1 MMKLVKSLALCALL
15 GGCAQLQQTQAPDP
29 TPSGPPTTTPEP
41 ADTEPAREDTV
52 PATGDL
58 GLTIA
63 SLGSAREPGLWLKT
77 PLVSAPGRGRLTDP
91 GTGRTV
97 EVALMPLDADPGAGS
112 RLSLDGYQALG
123 LSPTALPELRVT
135 GLGA

>member
-1 MMKLVKSLALCALL
+1 MLTHAKPLALCALL
-15 GGCAQLQQTQAPDP
+15 CGCAPLQQTPAPEAAP
-29 TPSGPPTTTPEP
+29 TGAPTTTPESP
-41 ADTEPAREDTV
+41 DPTPVAAA

-58 GLTIA
+58 GRTVA

-77 PLVSAPGRGRLTDP
+77 PLVAAPGRGRLTDP
-91 GTGRTV
+91 GTGRSV
-97 EVALMPLDADPGAGS
+97 EVDLLPLDADPGAGS
-112 RLSLDGYQALG
+112 RLSLAGYRALG